1 MNIKKELENL
11 ELIKNYFY
19 HFGDASKIGKF
30 ESKIDNL
37 AHTYISKKGSNMDIK
52 RITSGL
58 LGFPLVLIILLI
70 GNKYVVDVALAIIA
84 LLAMNEYFN
93 AISKVSNPVRWVGYL
108 SCLSIGVVHL
118 IPAENLNMVVT
129 ITIPAILIVLFAQV
143 IATEMKTTF
152 KDIAYTFI
160 GIFYVVFFIMFVAL
174 IDGME
179 NGKILIW
186 YAIFAAWGTD
196 IFAYFVGR
204 LIGKH
209 KFSKISPKKSI
220 EGCVAGTIG
229 AVLLMLIYTFFI
241 NNYLGM
247 EYSYIYIGIIAL
259 ILSLVGQ
266 IGDFAASSIK
276 RYVDIKDFSNL
287 IPGHGG
293 MLDRIDSLIFLAP
306 FAYVFFQ
313 GTFL

>member
-1 MNIKKELENL
+1 MEN
-11 ELIKNYFY
+11 
-19 HFGDASKIGKF
+19 
-30 ESKIDNL
+30 
-37 AHTYISKKGSNMDIK
+37 IK

-58 LGFPLVLIILLI
+58 LGFPLVLAIFLI
-70 GNKYVVDVALAIIA
+70 GNKYVVDVALSIIA

-93 AISKVSNPVRWVGYL
+93 AISKVSNPVRWLGYL
-108 SCLSIGVVHL
+108 CCLSIAAVHV
-118 IPAENLNMVVT
+118 IPNEYLEMV
-129 ITIPAILIVLFAQV
+129 ITLSIPSILIILFAQV

-160 GIFYVVFFIMFVAL
+160 GIFYVVFFIMFIAL

-196 IFAYFVGR
+196 IFAYCIGK

-220 EGCVAGTIG
+220 EGCIAGTIG
-229 AVLLMLIYTFFI
+229 AVIVMLIYTYFA
-241 NNYLGM
+241 NTYWGM
-247 EYSYIYIGIIAL
+247 EYSYTFIAL
-259 ILSLVGQ
+259 ISVILSLVGQ

-306 FAYVFFQ
+306 FAYALFN
-313 GTFL
+313 LL